1 MFVMYNDRCFIP
13 DIRFFQKDLHSMPRA
28 KTKKE
33 LCDFLGV
40 VDSDERLMLTLQK
53 GSLIF

>member
-13 DIRFFQKDLHSMPRA
+13 DIRFFQKDFHSMPTA